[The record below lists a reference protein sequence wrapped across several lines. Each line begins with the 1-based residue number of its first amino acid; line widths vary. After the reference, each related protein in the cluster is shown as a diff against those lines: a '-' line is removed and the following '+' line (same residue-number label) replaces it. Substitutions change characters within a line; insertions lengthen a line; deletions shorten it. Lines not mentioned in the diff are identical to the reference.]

1 MNYIYTV
8 LMLFFLAGCATP
20 QEKAIF
26 AHCNA
31 EAFKMIP
38 QQLVTQQVMRPFF
51 IGEKIIGNRNV
62 CRTNIRDSKDRRGN
76 ITKIRETICMDEP
89 ITEPVFQQQLVSE
102 TVDINISQRQVQINS
117 CSLNAK
123 AIGMFSNIK

>member
-1 MNYIYTV
+1 
-8 LMLFFLAGCATP
+8 MLLFLAGCATP

-102 TVDINISQRQVQINS
+102 TVDIKRSKKRQDIPAAHGNTPR
-117 CSLNAK
+117 
-123 AIGMFSNIK
+123 IGSR

>member
-1 MNYIYTV
+1 
-8 LMLFFLAGCATP
+8 
-20 QEKAIF
+20 
-26 AHCNA
+26 
-31 EAFKMIP
+31 
-38 QQLVTQQVMRPFF
+38 
-51 IGEKIIGNRNV
+51 
-62 CRTNIRDSKDRRGN
+62 
-76 ITKIRETICMDEP
+76 MDEP